1 MDRGTIRGTI
11 FLVRLEHLENFVL
24 ACTHCTACLFT
35 ESYTLAL
42 FTGYAL
48 SHILVYDCG
57 AIGDRDT
64 LYQGVVYT

>member
-1 MDRGTIRGTI
+1 MSW
-11 FLVRLEHLENFVL
+11 L
-24 ACTHCTACLFT
+24 AHCTACLFT

-48 SHILVYDCG
+48 SHILVYDCS

-64 LYQGVVYT
+64 LYDGVVYT

>member
-1 MDRGTIRGTI
+1 MSW
-11 FLVRLEHLENFVL
+11 L
-24 ACTHCTACLFT
+24 AHCTACLFT

-57 AIGDRDT
+57 AIGDRNT
-64 LYQGVVYT
+64 LYHGVVYT